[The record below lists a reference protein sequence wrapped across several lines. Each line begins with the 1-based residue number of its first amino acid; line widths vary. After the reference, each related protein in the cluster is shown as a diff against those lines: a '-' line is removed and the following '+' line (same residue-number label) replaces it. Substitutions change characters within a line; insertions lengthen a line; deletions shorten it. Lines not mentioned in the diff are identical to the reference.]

1 MRKIVTLIGN
11 RHERRCQGFYR
22 NAPSRQLQI
31 STPIQRDVP
40 VLEEATQQL
49 RVGRRSGGLLV
60 FKSEKNLALDCNKTQ
75 L

>member
-1 MRKIVTLIGN
+1 
-11 RHERRCQGFYR
+11 
-22 NAPSRQLQI
+22 
-31 STPIQRDVP
+31 VP